1 MKAIMMSIKPEWVV
15 KILNGEKT
23 IEIRKK
29 FPKYYVGWVYI
40 YCTKWN
46 KNECLIPD
54 LQPDKVYHPL
64 TEKLHRG
71 VYSIVEENA
80 IWNDCKKYILNGKV
94 VARFW
99 CDNVEEIYP
108 LWLNWHYKE
117 GSFCNMAAT
126 DYRQKD
132 FWEELAKKSCLSFE
146 ELLDYLNLEKN
157 EGYAWHIDK
166 LDVFHEPRELSSFL
180 VKSHKVSGV
189 DREGKEKTFTI
200 LKPIVRAPQSWC
212 YIEIGE

>member
-1 MKAIMMSIKPEWVV
+1 MKAILISIKPEFVA

-23 IEIRKK
+23 LEIRKTCPEIFK
-29 FPKYYVGWVYI
+29 RLKPYEGCSIDVYI
-40 YCTKWN
+40 YCTKGN

-54 LQPDKVYHPL
+54 LQPDKVYHSL

-71 VYSIVEENA
+71 VYSIVEEKA

-94 VARFW
+94 VAKFTLNRVGNFSKEIFGTY
-99 CDNVEEIYP
+99 EEPFTYNQDD
-108 LWLNWHYKE
+108 LL
-117 GSFCNMAAT
+117 
-126 DYRQKD
+126 
-132 FWEELAKKSCLSFE
+132 KKSCLTE
-146 ELLDYLNLEKN
+146 KELDIYLKGKV
-157 EGYAWHIDK
+157 GYAWHIDK
-166 LDVFHEPRELSSFL
+166 LKVFQEPRELSSFL

-212 YIEIGE
+212 YVEE